1 MSEVFSRGKAVI
13 WAISLG
19 ILTAFTAG
27 SMISVQTLRQDMLIT
42 LVLFVVSSA
51 VLYVLVVRNWDQ
63 WAREQPLVR
72 IVVFFAP
79 LFFGTVVLDAI
90 LSLIVGWQGLL
101 TTALDT
107 LVASLVFVGAIW
119 LSFYRGADLVREYV
133 VDALDAEW

>member
-1 MSEVFSRGKAVI
+1 MSEAFSRGKAVI

-27 SMISVQTLRQDMLIT
+27 SLVTVQTARQGMVIT
-42 LVLFVVSSA
+42 GLWLVFSSA
-51 VLYVLVVRNWDQ
+51 VLYVLVVENWDQ

-72 IVVFFAP
+72 IVVYFAP
-79 LFFGTVVLDAI
+79 LFFGTVVLDAT

-101 TTALDT
+101 TTVLDT
-107 LVASLVFVGAIW
+107 LVAGLVFAGAIW

-133 VDALDAEW
+133 VDKLDAEW